1 MKKKLLSLAL
11 VAAMALSVVACGGK
25 EEAAET
31 PAEAAERLRDSWNA
45 KIENANNN

>member
-1 MKKKLLSLAL
+1 MGEDLMWGLGFAN
-11 VAAMALSVVACGGK
+11 ADGII
-25 EEAAET
+25 ET